1 MILLPA
7 SGSFSSYW
15 YNLICRVWLI
25 FPENL
30 PFSEQKVAVWMWGRE
45 EVGGGTWR
53 KQKDVFICACVCV
66 LVLEL
71 ASKFI
76 CACAL
81 IFVCACVST

>member
-7 SGSFSSYW
+7 SGPFSSYW
-15 YNLICRVWLI
+15 YKLICRVWLI
-25 FPENL
+25 FLETF
-30 PFSEQKVAVWMWGRE
+30 PFSELKVGVWGRE

-53 KQKDVFICACVCV
+53 KRKDVFICACVCV

-76 CACAL
+76 CAF
-81 IFVCACVST
+81 IFVCACVPT